1 MARLRSCVP
10 LACVFVCDGR
20 GGPRNQVRPPDKGVF
35 PLDHFHECQ
44 GRKREYMDCLKRNNG
59 SARECADISRKYLEC
74 RMETYAWR

>member
-1 MARLRSCVP
+1 M
-10 LACVFVCDGR
+10 CDGR